1 MKKFEKINKV
11 VDNLLDGADFENL
24 YDWSRMFLEDYY
36 SSHDE
41 DLEEEYEAISEGED
55 DE

>member
-1 MKKFEKINKV
+1 
-11 VDNLLDGADFENL
+11 
-24 YDWSRMFLEDYY
+24 MFLEDYY

-55 DE
+55 DEWKGFRMGLPQ